1 MLIFKKKQSGFTL
14 LELIVT
20 ITAASILGITIFE
33 ALGSSFMNS
42 SDPLNKLKLQL
53 GLQQAMENINEDYK
67 RTYTTNLNGLKDAI
81 GAGGSGIYGEYNVIE
96 NKFIKFNI
104 SGGGSTFNEEAAGVG
119 DQKDLLK
126 VTIQNKSADTN
137 ETLTNLFID
146 LIPIP

>member
-1 MLIFKKKQSGFTL
+1 MLIFRKKQSGFTL

-20 ITAASILGITIFE
+20 ITAAAVLGITIFE

-53 GLQQAMENINEDYK
+53 ELQQAMENINEDYK
-67 RTYTTNLNGLKDAI
+67 RIYTTNLNGLKDAI
-81 GAGGSGIYGEYNVIE
+81 EGGGAGNYGEYNVIE
-96 NKFIKFNI
+96 NKFIKFDI
-104 SGGGSTFNEEAAGVG
+104 SGGGSTFNEEDAGIG
-119 DQKDLLK
+119 DQEDLLK
-126 VTIQNKSADTN
+126 VTIQNSSYDTN